1 MVKPKKQL
9 NGVSGYDHQLYIE
22 DFKIKLDSNENLL
35 GPSEKVVDVLKHIT
49 GNDVKF

>member
-22 DFKIKLDSNENLL
+22 DFKIKL
-35 GPSEKVVDVLKHIT
+35 KVGL
-49 GNDVKF
+49 